1 MQQKPPRWN
10 VSPALIAPEA
20 QPLWRGL
27 AFIAPLW
34 GHVGKGVLLG
44 ADARPMSVNPVAN
57 NTLWRGSPY
66 GIALGSSSAADM
78 RRLLKTAFAPV
89 ISSDGAGGGDFTLMV
104 LCNPTSSG
112 SVAAAF
118 RQRLSTGNLNL
129 AGLDFNS
136 NGAGGASAGSFA
148 FTTYNTAWSSV
159 AAAGA
164 VDGKWHVWAGVRRAA
179 TMMAFR
185 DGVAVA
191 SAAPALRNIYSAS
204 ADFCIGGTPQA
215 ASTGL
220 PITDDIGVTAAWN
233 RALSDAEIRMLA
245 RDPFCMF
252 RPQAEWRGVW
262 TPLAGGDIVLNPAD
276 LMDIFGYETP
286 AFSQAHY
293 LSAADAAF
301 GENWETPAFAQA
313 HLFAP
318 HEMNFALPFD
328 LASLAMNSQGAP
340 GFRVR
345 SISADAR
352 SQNTGADAR
361 TGAVPGDS
369 RSRSITE

>member
-20 QPLWRGL
+20 QPLWKGL

-34 GHVGKGVLLG
+34 PDWGGGILLNSI
-44 ADARPMSVNPVAN
+44 ARPVNRVPTINGA
-57 NTLWRGSPY
+57 LWRGTPN
-66 GIALGSSSAADM
+66 GVGLGRVTGTADE
-78 RRLLKTAFAPV
+78 RILRFTGNLITT
-89 ISSDGAGGGDFTLMV
+89 SDGAGTGDFTLVV
-104 LCNPTSSG
+104 LANPVNEAATRYLYGQRINGSNPRMLMSVNTNDAG
-112 SVAAAF
+112 VSAGAFRVGVFTPAGNQSVAAE
-118 RQRLSTGNLNL
+118 NMI
-129 AGLDFNS
+129 
-136 NGAGGASAGSFA
+136 
-148 FTTYNTAWSSV
+148 
-159 AAAGA
+159 
-164 VDGKWHVWAGVRRAA
+164 DGKDRLYGMWRRGSLFRAY
-179 TMMAFR
+179 R
-185 DGVAVA
+185 DGIVIGETT
-191 SAAPALRNIYSAS
+191 SAAQQITYSGNES
-204 ADFCIGGTPQA
+204 VIGGLGGS
-215 ASTGL
+215 STQGMHSSSTMGG
-220 PITDDIGVTAAWN
+220 IAAWN
-233 RALSDAEIRMLA
+233 RALSDAEMRLLA

-262 TPLAGGDIVLNPAD
+262 TPLAGGDIALNPAD
-276 LMDIFGYETP
+276 LTDIFGYETP

-352 SQNTGADAR
+352 SKNTGADAR
-361 TGAVPGDS
+361 SNAIASGG